1 MSLLEARNVVAGYV
15 PGLPIVHGVSV
26 DVDLGQVVVVL
37 GPNGA
42 GKSTLVKALAGVV
55 STFAGHV
62 MLEGRDITST
72 PAHKLSAAGVGY
84 VPQNA
89 NVFTTLSVEDN
100 LRAGGYLLKQD
111 LRQRVDHAFA
121 RFPDLEK
128 HRKQP
133 GRALSGGQRQMLAIA
148 RALMTSPRL
157 LLLDEPSAGLSPLMV
172 NEVFAQVRRIADS
185 GVAVLM
191 VEQNVRAGLRIADR
205 GVVLV
210 NGLVARAG
218 TAADLAA
225 DQTLAHAYLGK
236 LAGESA
242 AATEGRA

>member
-1 MSLLEARNVVAGYV
+1 LSLLQATDVVAGYV

-26 DVDLGQVVVVL
+26 SVSNCEVVVVL

-42 GKSTLVKALAGVV
+42 GKSTFVKALAGVAPV
-55 STFAGHV
+55 FGGKVTLA
-62 MLEGRDITST
+62 GRDITGT

-84 VPQNA
+84 VPQTA

-100 LRAGGYLLKQD
+100 LRAGGHLLQRD
-111 LRQRVDHAFA
+111 VRQQRLEQAFE
-121 RFPDLEK
+121 RFPDLAR
-128 HRKQP
+128 HRRQP

-148 RALMTSPRL
+148 RALMTAPSL

-172 NEVFAQVRRIADS
+172 HEVFKQVRCIADD

-210 NGLVARAG
+210 SGRLAREG
-218 TAADLAA
+218 TRDALLADK
-225 DQTLAHAYLGK
+225 TLAHAYLGRVH
-236 LAGESA
+236 EPA
-242 AATEGRA
+242 ASGAEA

>member
-15 PGLPIVHGVSV
+15 VGLPIVHGVSI
-26 DVDLGQVVVVL
+26 DVDLGQIVAVL

-42 GKSTLVKALAGVV
+42 GKSTFVKALAGVV
-55 STFAGHV
+55 STFAGQV
-62 MLEGRDITST
+62 MLEGRDITRT
-72 PAHKLSAAGVGY
+72 PAHRLSAAGVGY

-111 LRQRVDHAFA
+111 LKQRVDHAFA

-172 NEVFAQVRRIADS
+172 NEVFSQVRRIADS

-218 TAADLAA
+218 TAAELSA

-236 LAGESA
+236 LAGDGGSTA
-242 AATEGRA
+242 KGQA